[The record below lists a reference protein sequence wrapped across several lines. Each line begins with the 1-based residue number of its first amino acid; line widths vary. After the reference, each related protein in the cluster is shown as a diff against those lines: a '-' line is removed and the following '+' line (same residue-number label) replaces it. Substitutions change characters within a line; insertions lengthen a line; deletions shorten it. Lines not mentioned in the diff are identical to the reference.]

1 MKPDELIS
9 KAERFSMSFI
19 AKISD
24 KTEQGPRKQAYFL
37 DNQEELQN
45 YMNAL
50 QKVIAGLSESEVED
64 ITEEDKV
71 LVTRAQAIVADLKKA
86 ISDYQKEL
94 TISDNVSEEDTTAS
108 LTQESIAEAMQSN
121 KTTQEISANMQA
133 IAEQQKVASQVP
145 YNYALVCDGQVTM
158 LTAHTKGE
166 LNQFIADITSA
177 GNFKDVNL
185 FKMSF
190 TPVPLKTK
198 TVFAV

>member
-9 KAERFSMSFI
+9 KAERFSMNFI

-24 KTEQGPRKQAYFL
+24 KSEQGPRKQAYFL
-37 DNQEELQN
+37 DNQEELRN

-50 QKVIAGLSESEVED
+50 QRVIAGLSESEDVTDED
-64 ITEEDKV
+64 QL
-71 LVTRAQAIVADLKKA
+71 LVTRAQAIVTDLKKA

-94 TISDNVSEEDTTAS
+94 TISDNVSEDDTTVS
-108 LTQESIAEAMQSN
+108 LTEETIAEAMQSN

-133 IAEQQKVASQVP
+133 IAEQQKTASLVP

-158 LTAHTKGE
+158 LNAHSKSE
-166 LNQFIADITSA
+166 LNKFIADITSA
-177 GNFKDVNL
+177 ANYKDVNL